1 MNDRE
6 RLLELI
12 DVWWRAIGDFTDV
25 LDGVDRAQWS
35 SPTDLPGWD
44 IHAIAAHIA
53 HLETRMAT
61 GAESTVDVGSP
72 DHVRSP
78 FGLFME
84 AGVVARRDA
93 TPDELLDEIRTST
106 SLRHDRLLADPP
118 LDGSVRPEILP
129 PGVDWDL
136 MTLLGNRPIDV
147 WMHEQDVRRAV
158 DRPGNL
164 NSAPANH
171 AITSLARSLPFV
183 VAKRAAAAPG
193 TTVGFDIGGL
203 LFGVHV
209 DGDGRAGPN
218 DTDATP
224 DLSLAMTRDVFAMAA
239 GGRRLVTLDEVTCQG
254 DRELATRILERMAVT
269 P

>member
-1 MNDRE
+1 MDDRE
-6 RLLELI
+6 RLLQLI
-12 DVWWRAIGDFTDV
+12 NVWWLAISDFTDL

-35 SPTDLPGWD
+35 TPTDLPGWD

-53 HLETRMAT
+53 HLENRMAT
-61 GAESTVDVGSP
+61 GAEAAAVVGSP

-106 SLRHDRLLADPP
+106 TLRHDRLLADPP
-118 LDGSVRPEILP
+118 VDGSVRPEILP

-136 MTLLGNRPIDV
+136 TTLLGNRPIDV

-158 DRPGNL
+158 GRPGNL
-164 NSAPANH
+164 NTAPADH

-183 VAKRAAAAPG
+183 VAKRAEALPG
-193 TTVGFDIGGL
+193 TTVAFDIGGEQ
-203 LFGVHV
+203 FGVHV
-209 DGDGRAGPN
+209 DDDGRAGPN
-218 DTDATP
+218 KAGQAP
-224 DLSLAMTRDVFAMAA
+224 DLNLQMTRDVFAVAV
-239 GGRRLVTLDEVTCQG
+239 GGRRLRDSRRRDV
-254 DRELATRILERMAVT
+254 
-269 P
+269 